1 MEASGCPIRTR
12 RNGAWLRVIS
22 RRPDID
28 ERLSQISRVQSM
40 PIFSASSEQQPPSM
54 QTVLGGQPIIFA
66 QFDAIARNRPVAH
79 ELPCFT
85 AVCGGVVGKRS
96 TKSRP
101 SVANSRDWS
110 ASKALP
116 GTLGPEP
123 RFGSRQIRQL
133 PASKQR

>member
-12 RNGAWLRVIS
+12 RNSGAWLRMMS
-22 RRPDID
+22 RARSID

-40 PIFSASSEQQPPSM
+40 PIFPASSEQQPPSM

-85 AVCGGVVGKRS
+85 A
-96 TKSRP
+96 
-101 SVANSRDWS
+101 
-110 ASKALP
+110 ALR
-116 GTLGPEP
+116 E
-123 RFGSRQIRQL
+123 
-133 PASKQR
+133 